1 MATAVTTELDS
12 PISSLLNTTLTIH
25 KSTPVVGMLLASDT
39 STCHKY
45 LASLRRRILPFL
57 ELLPNASV
65 TGTTGAWSTQQ
76 SHSLLEDGC
85 GVTIH
90 SITLPSC
97 KFILL
102 VPLHTR
108 TEHERQLV
116 IFSRAQRQLHNVFIN
131 WLEMYFDI
139 VVRPLKLST
148 DFLLR
153 FIEDYVLSCHRNQ
166 ETTAVQLD
174 FTTGIPQ
181 VRRITMAFEADDVMK
196 FARSG
201 QGVMSRM
208 MQHMENS
215 TGLKFQEID
224 ISRAACSGGV
234 IGADG
239 RIKYIVGADVSDWR
253 TGLVET
259 SVGAIADLVWRT

>member
-25 KSTPVVGMLLASDT
+25 KSTPVVGTLLASDA
-39 STCHKY
+39 SKCQKY
-45 LASLRRRILPFL
+45 LVSLRRRILPFL

-65 TGTTGAWSTQQ
+65 TGSTGAWTTRQ

-102 VPLHTR
+102 VPLHTS
-108 TEHERQLV
+108 TERERRLV
-116 IFSRAQRQLHNVFIN
+116 IFSRAQRQLHNVFIK

-148 DFLLR
+148 DFLIR
-153 FIEDYVLSCHRNQ
+153 FLEDYVLSCHRNQ

-174 FTTGIPQ
+174 FTTGIVQ
-181 VRRITMAFEADDVMK
+181 VRRITIAFEADDVMK

-208 MQHMENS
+208 MKHMDNS
-215 TGLKFQEID
+215 TGLKFKEID